1 MALYIKRANRR
12 QTRKGPYKAELTL
25 SLRLNHAKPPTTAAT
40 VIPRPWSV
48 LLTITNKWFL
58 EHGWLDLRRREGLLP
73 SRLNKFLEEANSLF
87 KEGHLLFLVGRV
99 FRLGFC
105 HTFVSLCERSERFVI
120 VLILVNF
127 HLEENTTKREKW
139 SEFYLWTKPN
149 LITYLITL
157 FEKKNS
163 QSKHET
169 KTFAAKRKK
178 RLLANDKQG
187 STGNQRLARE
197 NNVRIANADGESGKS
212 ENVLSCKWWQTTC
225 NQ

>member
-1 MALYIKRANRR
+1 MRN
-12 QTRKGPYKAELTL
+12 LTL

-40 VIPRPWSV
+40 VTPRPWSV
-48 LLTITNKWFL
+48 LSTITNKWFL
-58 EHGWLDLRRREGLLP
+58 EHGWLDLRRWEGLLP
-73 SRLNKFLEEANSLF
+73 SRLNKFLEKANSLF

-139 SEFYLWTKPN
+139 PEFYLWTKPN
-149 LITYLITL
+149 LITLL
-157 FEKKNS
+157 QKNNI

-187 STGNQRLARE
+187 STG
-197 NNVRIANADGESGKS
+197 SK
-212 ENVLSCKWWQTTC
+212 
-225 NQ
+225 